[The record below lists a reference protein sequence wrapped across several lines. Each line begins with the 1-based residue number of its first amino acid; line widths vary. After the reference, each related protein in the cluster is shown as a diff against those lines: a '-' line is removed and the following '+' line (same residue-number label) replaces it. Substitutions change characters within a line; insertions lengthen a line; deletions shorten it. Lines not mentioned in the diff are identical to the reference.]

1 MGRGTV
7 LSTHFLNFLSQKTK
21 FSRIMKRGHKKLK
34 GSETMLFDKKKEKT
48 EEIRTEAVDLSDDME
63 LSDDLLEMASGG
75 VKTGIN
81 PETDNA
87 AYFCHLVDPGKH
99 TV

>member
-1 MGRGTV
+1 
-7 LSTHFLNFLSQKTK
+7 
-21 FSRIMKRGHKKLK
+21 MKREHKKLK

-81 PETDNA
+81 PDCINNSA
-87 AYFCHLVDPGKH
+87 DYKSKIRD
-99 TV
+99 